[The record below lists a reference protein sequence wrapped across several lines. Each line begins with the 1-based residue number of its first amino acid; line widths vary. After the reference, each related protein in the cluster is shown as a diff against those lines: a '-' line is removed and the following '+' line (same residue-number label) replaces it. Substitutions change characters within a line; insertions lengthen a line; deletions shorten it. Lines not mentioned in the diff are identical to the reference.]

1 MAAKLQLFFENSN
14 DLICFLTNC
23 HKKEVKSGFGYDY

>member
-14 DLICFLTNC
+14 DLIFFLTNC
-23 HKKEVKSGFGYDY
+23 HKKEVKSGFGYDC